1 MLNRT
6 DFMYDFNKK
15 VQIVRSIRMKRIIS
29 RMLSVMMI
37 AVCVFVLSACS
48 GSGSGGSAD
57 PSGSYELTAA
67 TAADTGSS
75 ASEFDMMK
83 EMGMTATLTIEKD
96 GTGLLNMFGTPVNV
110 TVDKEAK
117 TIKIYDQTLDYTYVN
132 KVFSFVWENT
142 GLEFTKTE

>member
-1 MLNRT
+1 M
-6 DFMYDFNKK
+6 KK
-15 VQIVRSIRMKRIIS
+15 VQIVRSIRMKKIIS
-29 RMLSVMMI
+29 RMLSVMVI

-48 GSGSGGSAD
+48 GSSGMGGSAD

-83 EMGMTATLTIEKD
+83 EMGMSATLTIEKD

-117 TIKIYDQTLDYTYVN
+117 TIKIYDQTLDYTYAN
-132 KVFSFVWENT
+132 KVFSFIWENT